1 MRPPWGA
8 GVRGISR
15 RETRQRAKVCGRIPD
30 MDAVTAMQV
39 KALDRKIGKKGKYI
53 QYLEAQREIAQKD
66 LVDLLAERD
75 ALTQQ

>member
-1 MRPPWGA
+1 
-8 GVRGISR
+8 
-15 RETRQRAKVCGRIPD
+15 